1 MVNKCCL
8 LAELP
13 TQTDPKRP
21 NSCPLI
27 NASNEHKRPNDLRV
41 FTIPP
46 LAVCFS
52 HTLVL
57 DIFLSFLSLSVPSCL
72 RLPPTHFLH
81 GSVIPPLPPLDGIS
95 AAVTSVEAAPPWFL
109 PSLRTSLPLSLFIT
123 NPPSLASSS
132 SSSSLVLASISYR
145 ASVVSVCNPDYLQP
159 NWTVADFKRHGNNFC
174 RDRASLFPPCS
185 CLSISRLPFP
195 LTSFFFFPSLPW
207 SLTYFLF
214 RTEKTHRTLS
224 RTGTAIEER

>member
-27 NASNEHKRPNDLRV
+27 NAANEHKRPNDLRV

-57 DIFLSFLSLSVPSCL
+57 DIFPVIFISLSPQ
-72 RLPPTHFLH
+72 LPPSPPYTFPPRECHPPFASAGWDFGCCHERGGGSPLVSAISPNLTATFTLH
-81 GSVIPPLPPLDGIS
+81 HQ
-95 AAVTSVEAAPPWFL
+95 
-109 PSLRTSLPLSLFIT
+109 PSL
-123 NPPSLASSS
+123 
-132 SSSSLVLASISYR
+132 SSLLLFLLLLGP
-145 ASVVSVCNPDYLQP
+145 CLYLLQGQRCEC
-159 NWTVADFKRHGNNFC
+159 V
-174 RDRASLFPPCS
+174 
-185 CLSISRLPFP
+185 
-195 LTSFFFFPSLPW
+195 
-207 SLTYFLF
+207 
-214 RTEKTHRTLS
+214 
-224 RTGTAIEER
+224 